1 MDLQNSMSRHE
12 EVRKQETVESENR
25 DEVISEE
32 KLAMS
37 YFYQTEEQ
45 NSLPL

>member
-1 MDLQNSMSRHE
+1 MDLQIPIGRSE
-12 EVRKQETVESENR
+12 GVRKQETVESENR